1 MKATN
6 LARTVLVLVT
16 SLFFG
21 LAGFAAAD
29 YVDEIEV
36 TGKSNVD
43 VKTVKVTF
51 GDLNLANEQGAQALY
66 RRLEQASK
74 MVCDVAGSKKTRLHE
89 MNAEA
94 QHCYRTVLWRSVERL
109 DKALVTGIHEGQ

>member
-1 MKATN
+1 MKARN

-16 SLFFG
+16 SVLFG
-21 LAGFAAAD
+21 IAGFAAAD

-36 TGKSNVD
+36 TGKGNVD

-51 GDLNLANEQGAQALY
+51 GDLNLTNDQGAQALY

-74 MVCDVAGSKKTRLHE
+74 IVCDVAGSQKTRLHE
-89 MNAEA
+89 LNAEA
-94 QHCYRTVLWRSVERL
+94 QRCYQTALSQSVERL
-109 DKALVTGIHEGQ
+109 DKALLTGIHDGQ